1 VSALQGI
8 TRGADG
14 SVTSLSGDLNLAGD
28 VKKTKLK
35 LTWLA
40 DIPELVPLTLVDFD
54 YLITKKKV
62 SRERGYFTGSGG
74 G

>member
-1 VSALQGI
+1 M
-8 TRGADG
+8 
-14 SVTSLSGDLNLAGD
+14 
-28 VKKTKLK
+28 KKTKLK

-62 SRERGYFTGSGG
+62 SRHMGAAR
-74 G
+74 